1 MILPEEAELDGYLA
15 TTAHVVA
22 GTTCEIAGAKLPLR
36 DGVNRVIDELERL
49 RGRGGTC
56 WLVGNG
62 GSGTIADHIATDLCL
77 AGHRAISLTNSA
89 MITTYANDYGKS
101 FSGPLQR
108 LARNEDMLIAMSC
121 SGESPNVISALIETP
136 APLFCVSMTGFVRGN
151 RMSRLPL
158 DVQFW
163 SPSED
168 YGAVQIAH
176 LTLLH
181 AVIDL
186 ARYRA

>member
-1 MILPEEAELDGYLA
+1 MIEPEEAELDGYLA
-15 TTAHVVA
+15 TTAHVVSA
-22 GTTCEIAGAKLPLR
+22 TTCEIVGEKRLLR
-36 DGVNRVIDELERL
+36 DGVACVINELTATTA
-49 RGRGGTC
+49 RGATC
-56 WLVGNG
+56 WLIGNG

-77 AGHRAISLTNSA
+77 AGHRAISLSNAA
-89 MITTYANDYGKS
+89 MITTMANDYGKA
-101 FSGPLQR
+101 FSGQLQR
-108 LARNEDMLIAMSC
+108 LARPGDMLIAMSC
-121 SGESPNVISALIETP
+121 SGESHNVIEALIGVP
-136 APLFCVSMTGFVRGN
+136 PMFRVAMTGFVRGN

-158 DVQFW
+158 EVQFW